1 MKDKQFKEESCDEN
15 KCSLIG
21 TAEYISPEMINEGKC
36 GVGGD
41 LWALGKQGLIQDAF
55 YTNSFTD
62 THRFLLR
69 LNI

>member
-1 MKDKQFKEESCDEN
+1 MKDKRFKEENCEEN
-15 KCSLIG
+15 KYSLIG

-41 LWALGKQGLIQDAF
+41 LWALGKQVLIQDVF
-55 YTNSFTD
+55 YFNSFTD
-62 THRFLLR
+62 THRFSLQ